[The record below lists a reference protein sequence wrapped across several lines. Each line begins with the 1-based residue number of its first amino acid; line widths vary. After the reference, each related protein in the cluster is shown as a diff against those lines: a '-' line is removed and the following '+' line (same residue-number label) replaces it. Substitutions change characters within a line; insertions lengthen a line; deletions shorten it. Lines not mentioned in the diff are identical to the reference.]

1 MNDTMRILVIEDE
14 KKVARFLEQGLR
26 EEKYDVDVALDGEEG
41 VQRALAEA
49 YDLIITDIMMPKKS
63 GIEVIKEIRAAKRNV
78 PVLCLTA
85 KTEIGEK
92 VEGLDA
98 GADDYLTKPFLFEE
112 LSARVRSLLR
122 RSDIEKKTQLI
133 SRDLV
138 LDTVT
143 HTARRKKAGSEE
155 EQHIPLTVKEYE
167 LLEYLMRNKGRILS
181 RAVITQHVWGYSFTM
196 GSNVI
201 DVYIKRLREKVD
213 AGRDEKDRIIISER
227 GVGYGIRG

>member
-1 MNDTMRILVIEDE
+1 MRILIIEDE

-26 EEKYDVDVALDGEEG
+26 EDGYTADVALDGEEG
-41 VQRALAEA
+41 LQKALSEA
-49 YDLIITDIMMPKKS
+49 YDLVITDIMMPKKS
-63 GIEVIKEIRAAKRNV
+63 GIEVIQGIRAAKRTTPILV
-78 PVLCLTA
+78 LTA

-92 VEGLDA
+92 VVGLDA
-98 GADDYLTKPFLFEE
+98 GADDYLTKPFLYEE

-122 RSDIEKKTQLI
+122 RSDIEKKTQLVTH
-133 SRDLV
+133 DLV

-143 HTARRKKAGSEE
+143 HTARRKKAGTEE

-167 LLEYLMRNKGRILS
+167 LLEYLMRNKGVVLS
-181 RAVITQHVWGYSFTM
+181 RSVITQHVWGYSFTM

-213 AGRDEKDRIIISER
+213 ANRDEKDRLLMSER
-227 GVGYGIRG
+227 GIGYGIKA

>member
-1 MNDTMRILVIEDE
+1 MRILVIEDE

-26 EEKYDVDVALDGEEG
+26 EEKYTVDVAYDGEEG
-41 VQRALAEA
+41 LEKAMTET

-63 GIEVIKEIRAAKRNV
+63 GIEVIKEIRASKRAT
-78 PVLCLTA
+78 PILCLTA
-85 KTEIGEK
+85 KTDIGEK

-143 HTARRKKAGSEE
+143 HTATRRKADSQDEE
-155 EQHIPLTVKEYE
+155 HIPLTVKEYE
-167 LLEYLMRNKGRILS
+167 LLEYLMRNKGRIMS
-181 RAVITQHVWGYSFTM
+181 RSVITQHVWGYSFTM

-201 DVYIKRLREKVD
+201 DVYIKRLREKID
-213 AGRDEKDRIIISER
+213 TGREEADRLIISER
-227 GVGYGIRG
+227 GVGYGIKS

>member
-1 MNDTMRILVIEDE
+1 MRVLVIEDE

-26 EEKYDVDVALDGEEG
+26 EEKYDVDVAFDGEEG
-41 VQRALAEA
+41 LQRALAEA

-63 GIEVIKEIRAAKRNV
+63 GIEVIKEIRSAKRNV
-78 PVLCLTA
+78 PILCLTA

-122 RSDIEKKTQLI
+122 RSDIEKKTQLL

-143 HTARRKKAGSEE
+143 HTARRKKIGSNEE
-155 EQHIPLTVKEYE
+155 EHIPLTVKEYE

-201 DVYIKRLREKVD
+201 DVYIKRLREKID
-213 AGRDEKDRIIISER
+213 AGRDEKDRLIISER
-227 GVGYGIRG
+227 GVGYGIRP

>member
-1 MNDTMRILVIEDE
+1 MRILVIEDE
-14 KKVARFLEQGLR
+14 KKVAKFLEQGLR
-26 EEKYDVDVALDGEEG
+26 EEKYHVDVAFDGDEG
-41 VQRALAEA
+41 LQKALSES
-49 YDLIITDIMMPKKS
+49 YDLVITDIMLPGKS
-63 GIEVIKEIRAAKRNV
+63 GIDVIKEIRAAKRTV

-122 RSDIEKKTQLI
+122 RSDIEKKTQLVA
-133 SRDLV
+133 RDLV

-143 HTARRKKAGSEE
+143 HTARRRKQDSEE

-167 LLEYLMRNKGRILS
+167 LLEYLMRHKGRIMS
-181 RAVITQHVWGYSFTM
+181 RSVITQHVWGYSFTM

-213 AGRDEKDRIIISER
+213 AQREEKDRLIVSER
-227 GVGYGIRG
+227 GVGYGIRA

>member
-1 MNDTMRILVIEDE
+1 MRILVIEDE

-26 EEKYDVDVALDGEEG
+26 EEKYDVDVAMDGEEG
-41 VQRALAEA
+41 VRRALTQA
-49 YDLIITDIMMPKKS
+49 YDLIITDVMMPKKS
-63 GIEVIKEIRAAKRNV
+63 GIEVIMEIRAAKRNV

-112 LSARVRSLLR
+112 LSARVRSLMR
-122 RSDIEKKTQLI
+122 RSDIEKKTQLV

-143 HTARRKKAGSEE
+143 HTARRKKTGTEE

-201 DVYIKRLREKVD
+201 DVYVKRLREKID
-213 AGRDEKDRIIISER
+213 AGREEKDRLIISER
-227 GVGYGIRG
+227 GVGYGVRG